1 MTSLLMILSSIA
13 IALGFARYNKSNKLF
28 WILLVSLLGGFAA
41 KSMVNSAFVDHKS
54 EAKVIKS
61 AYAPILAPTCSF
73 QALQP
78 SEGAGTIVETKPVG
92 KDTAKVDTIA
102 KLNFGEDEH
111 LSVLTK
117 PPQIEGLKTNFV
129 FDTS

>member
-92 KDTAKVDTIA
+92 KDTAKVDTIT

-111 LSVLTK
+111 LNVLIK

>member
-1 MTSLLMILSSIA
+1 MILSSIA

-41 KSMVNSAFVDHKS
+41 KSMVNSAFVDHKG

-61 AYAPILAPTCSF
+61 TPTPILAPTCSF
-73 QALQP
+73 RALQP

-92 KDTAKVDTIA
+92 KDTVKVDTIT
-102 KLNFGEDEH
+102 KLNSGEDEH
-111 LSVLTK
+111 LSVLVK

>member
-1 MTSLLMILSSIA
+1 MTSLLMILSSIV

-41 KSMVNSAFVDHKS
+41 KSMVNFAFVDHKS

-92 KDTAKVDTIA
+92 KDTAKVDTIT

-117 PPQIEGLKTNFV
+117 PPQVEGLKTNFV

>member
-13 IALGFARYNKSNKLF
+13 CALGFARYNKSNKLF
-28 WILLVSLLGGFAA
+28 WILLVSLLTGFTGC
-41 KSMVNSAFVDHKS
+41 KMISSAFTDHKS
-54 EAKVIKS
+54 ETSIVKS
-61 AYAPILAPTCSF
+61 TSAPMLAPTCSF
-73 QALQP
+73 QALEP

-102 KLNFGEDEH
+102 STNFGEDEH
-111 LSVLTK
+111 LSVLTQ
-117 PPQIEGLKTNFV
+117 PPQLEGLKKNFM

>member
-1 MTSLLMILSSIA
+1 M
-13 IALGFARYNKSNKLF
+13 
-28 WILLVSLLGGFAA
+28 
-41 KSMVNSAFVDHKS
+41 
-54 EAKVIKS
+54 IKS

-92 KDTAKVDTIA
+92 KDTAKVDAIT

>member
-1 MTSLLMILSSIA
+1 MILSSIV

-54 EAKVIKS
+54 EASYVKS
-61 AYAPILAPTCSF
+61 TPAPMLAPTCSF
-73 QALQP
+73 QALKP
-78 SEGAGTIVETKPVG
+78 SEGDGTSVETKPAG
-92 KDTAKVDTIA
+92 KDKAKVDTIA
-102 KLNFGEDEH
+102 MLDFGEDEH
-111 LSVLTK
+111 ITVLTK
-117 PPQIEGLKTNFV
+117 PPQLEGLKTNFI